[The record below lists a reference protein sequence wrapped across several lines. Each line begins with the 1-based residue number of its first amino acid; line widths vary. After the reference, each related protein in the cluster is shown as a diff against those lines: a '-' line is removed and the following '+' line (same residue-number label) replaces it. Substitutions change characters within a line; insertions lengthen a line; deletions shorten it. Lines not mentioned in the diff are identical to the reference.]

1 MKTALITGITGQ
13 DGSYLAELLLSKG
26 YTVHGIVRRS
36 SSFNTSR
43 LERIYADPHENGNLR
58 LHYGDVT
65 DFSRIGHL
73 VNQIKPHELYNLAA
87 QSHVRVSF
95 DEPINSSEVD
105 AIGALNV
112 LEAVRLF
119 SPGTRLYQAS
129 TSELFGSSQP
139 PQSEKTPFQPRSPY
153 AVAKNFALEMSRNYR
168 EARGLWVASGIL
180 FNHESPRRGSTF
192 LTRKVTRA
200 VSAIS
205 QREQRQLFLGNLEA
219 RRDWG
224 YAPDYV
230 VGMWR
235 MMQLD
240 EPIDCV
246 LATGRSISVREF
258 VQGCFE
264 HVGLNW
270 EEFTVIDETYLR
282 PTEVDHLLGDPS
294 LARSKLGW
302 NGEVQFEE
310 LVSLMMEYDL
320 KQEKG
325 LDVPRSRLWDQEFGV
340 AAF

>member
-230 VGMWR
+230 IGMWR

-264 HVGLNW
+264 HVGLDW

-310 LVSLMMEYDL
+310 LVSLMMEHDL

>member
-119 SPGTRLYQAS
+119 SPTTRLYQAS

-205 QREQRQLFLGNLEA
+205 QKEQRQLFLGNLEA

-230 VGMWR
+230 VGMWM

-264 HVGLNW
+264 HVGLDW

-310 LVSLMMEYDL
+310 LVSLMMEHDL

>member
-264 HVGLNW
+264 HVGLDW

-310 LVSLMMEYDL
+310 LVSLMMEHDL

>member
-230 VGMWR
+230 IGMWR

-310 LVSLMMEYDL
+310 LVSLMMEHDL